1 MSNSISEENTQQ
13 PGGAVDKVRKAARQ
27 LAYDVRYKV
36 KGQFKDG
43 QKSDAASLK
52 RAYMQQLGK
61 SPAPGPVKAMA
72 RKMLIGEAYDLVDV
86 SDTVNESVVNALLK
100 VFTKTTQLE
109 DADGNPAY
117 EITDVVQEEMKEK
130 KYKVRVTDKS
140 TGKTYV
146 RMADREKISQ
156 LRSDPRISSVEMTGY
171 GDSYDKP
178 VGKEKEEK
186 KEVAKESNVPMTGA
200 ESQAQKSKMRKFDSS
215 ATQDMGRRT
224 KDAYHKIRGVAVAAN
239 ELRKDIKSLKGN
251 ETAKEEFIH
260 EVNVE
265 DDNPDANTK
274 KIDVMKGKNKI
285 IINPTQSEE
294 MKPGEDDTSAE
305 KTKESSAD
313 KRIRMVKRKILQSK
327 MQAVRQG
334 AGADIVAHTEL
345 EGEQISEGEGAV
357 RYCPACD
364 KDETRDECKAGG
376 EYWDENSKPAKAEDP
391 RGMKTKVDM
400 VRNKLRAMGLKMS
413 HVPEGEMVEDADLD
427 KMKKDA
433 DANRARAA
441 KLKDRNVTRG
451 SAALAAREVERDVK
465 KAAKT
470 GPQQYPNPGKGVK
483 KIEKPKPTHTKT
495 GAMRV
500 EETEDS
506 LRDRRMERG
515 GVDGNTRYDRA
526 PKAPN
531 TKKFGTGK
539 TMAQKEMEKKYGK
552 GASAMDVVKAQ
563 IRAKHGKGAIMDT
576 KKK

>member
-1 MSNSISEENTQQ
+1 MSNTISEEPNTQQ

-61 SPAPGPVKAMA
+61 SPAPGPVKVMA
-72 RKMLIGEAYDLVDV
+72 KKMLVGEAYDLVDV

-100 VFTKTTQLE
+100 VFAKKTQLE
-109 DADGNPAY
+109 DADGNVAY
-117 EITDVVQEEMKEK
+117 EVTDIVQEEMKDT
-130 KYKVRVTDKS
+130 KYKIRVTDKS

-146 RMADREKISQ
+146 RMADREKIGQ
-156 LRSDPRISSVEMTGY
+156 LRADPRISSVEMTGY

-178 VGKEKEEK
+178 VGKGKGEEEK
-186 KEVAKESNVPMTGA
+186 
-200 ESQAQKSKMRKFDSS
+200 R
-215 ATQDMGRRT
+215 
-224 KDAYHKIRGVAVAAN
+224 
-239 ELRKDIKSLKGN
+239 

-265 DDNPDANTK
+265 DDNPEANTK

-294 MKPGEDDTSAE
+294 AKPEEDTSAE

-345 EGEQISEGEGAV
+345 EGEEISEKAGCAHTHEGTECSV
-357 RYCPACD
+357 HG
-364 KDETRDECKAGG
+364 KDECPPESS
-376 EYWDENSKPAKAEDP
+376 SKKEKEDTDDYRSMPAK
-391 RGMKTKVDM
+391 VNM

-413 HVPEGEMVEDADLD
+413 YDMEGEQIDEVMTPKEKGESERSRSSSTLE
-427 KMKKDA
+427 MGRRTKDA
-433 DANRARAA
+433 YHKVRGAMIAA
-441 KLKDRNVTRG
+441 KQLK
-451 SAALAAREVERDVK
+451 RD
-465 KAAKT
+465 A
-470 GPQQYPNPGKGVK
+470 
-483 KIEKPKPTHTKT
+483 
-495 GAMRV
+495 
-500 EETEDS
+500 EELKNEATEDS
-506 LRDRRMERG
+506 LKDRRMERG
-515 GVDGNTRYDRA
+515 GVGGNIRYDK
-526 PKAPN
+526 PISNTPN
-531 TKKFGTGK
+531 TFGKKKPKYDG
-539 TMAQKEMEKKYGK
+539 MSAVEK
-552 GASAMDVVKAQ
+552 VKAS
-563 IRAKHGKGAIMDT
+563 IRAKHGQGAIIDT

>member
-100 VFTKTTQLE
+100 VFTKTIQLE
-109 DADGNPAY
+109 DADGNPSY
-117 EITDVVQEEMKEK
+117 EITDVVQEMKDT

-156 LRSDPRISSVEMTGY
+156 LRADPRISSVEMTGY

-186 KEVAKESNVPMTGA
+186 KETTKEA
-200 ESQAQKSKMRKFDSS
+200 
-215 ATQDMGRRT
+215 
-224 KDAYHKIRGVAVAAN
+224 
-239 ELRKDIKSLKGN
+239 
-251 ETAKEEFIH
+251 FIH

-294 MKPGEDDTSAE
+294 MKPGEDTSAE

-413 HVPEGEMVEDADLD
+413 HVPEGEMTEATYPSDF
-427 KMKKDA
+427 KK
-433 DANRARAA
+433 
-441 KLKDRNVTRG
+441 G
-451 SAALAAREVERDVK
+451 SPVATK
-465 KAAKT
+465 KT
-470 GPQQYPNPGKGVK
+470 GRPMQHDQPMSGGRR
-483 KIEKPKPTHTKT
+483 KT
-495 GAMRV
+495 V
-500 EETEDS
+500 DESSEDS

>member
-1 MSNSISEENTQQ
+1 MSNTISEEPNTQQ

-61 SPAPGPVKAMA
+61 SPAPGPVKVMA
-72 RKMLIGEAYDLVDV
+72 KKMLVGEAYDLVDV

-100 VFTKTTQLE
+100 VFAKKTQLE
-109 DADGNPAY
+109 DADGNVAY
-117 EITDVVQEEMKEK
+117 EVTDIVQEEMKDT

-146 RMADREKISQ
+146 RMADREKIGQ
-156 LRSDPRISSVEMTGY
+156 LRADPRISSVEMTGY

-178 VGKEKEEK
+178 VGKGKGEEEK
-186 KEVAKESNVPMTGA
+186 K
-200 ESQAQKSKMRKFDSS
+200 
-215 ATQDMGRRT
+215 
-224 KDAYHKIRGVAVAAN
+224 
-239 ELRKDIKSLKGN
+239 

-265 DDNPDANTK
+265 DDNPEANTK

-294 MKPGEDDTSAE
+294 AKPEEDTSAE

-345 EGEQISEGEGAV
+345 EGEEISEKAGCAHTHEGTECSV
-357 RYCPACD
+357 HG
-364 KDETRDECKAGG
+364 KDECPPESS
-376 EYWDENSKPAKAEDP
+376 SKKEKEDTDDYRSMPAK
-391 RGMKTKVDM
+391 VNM

-413 HVPEGEMVEDADLD
+413 YDMEGEQIDEVMTPKEKGESERSRSSSTLE
-427 KMKKDA
+427 MGRRTKDA
-433 DANRARAA
+433 YHKVRGAMIAA
-441 KLKDRNVTRG
+441 KQLK
-451 SAALAAREVERDVK
+451 RD
-465 KAAKT
+465 A
-470 GPQQYPNPGKGVK
+470 
-483 KIEKPKPTHTKT
+483 
-495 GAMRV
+495 
-500 EETEDS
+500 EELKNEATEDS
-506 LRDRRMERG
+506 LKDRRMERG
-515 GVDGNTRYDRA
+515 GVGGNIRYDK
-526 PKAPN
+526 PISNTPN
-531 TKKFGTGK
+531 TFGKKKPKYDG
-539 TMAQKEMEKKYGK
+539 MSAVEK
-552 GASAMDVVKAQ
+552 VKAS
-563 IRAKHGKGAIMDT
+563 IRAKHGQGAIIDT

>member
-72 RKMLIGEAYDLVDV
+72 RKMLVGEAYDLVDV
-86 SDTVNESVVNALLK
+86 SDTVNESVVSALLK

-117 EITDVVQEEMKEK
+117 EITDVVQEMKDT

-156 LRSDPRISSVEMTGY
+156 LRADPRISSVEMTGY

-186 KEVAKESNVPMTGA
+186 KE
-200 ESQAQKSKMRKFDSS
+200 
-215 ATQDMGRRT
+215 
-224 KDAYHKIRGVAVAAN
+224 
-239 ELRKDIKSLKGN
+239 
-251 ETAKEEFIH
+251 TAKEAFIH

-294 MKPGEDDTSAE
+294 MKPGEDTSAE

-345 EGEQISEGEGAV
+345 EGEQISE
-357 RYCPACD
+357 
-364 KDETRDECKAGG
+364 KAGCAHTHEG
-376 EYWDENSKPAKAEDP
+376 KECPVHGKSECPSESKSVDEDP

-413 HVPEGEMVEDADLD
+413 HVPEGEMTEATYPSDF
-427 KMKKDA
+427 KKGSPV
-433 DANRARAA
+433 AN
-441 KLKDRNVTRG
+441 K
-451 SAALAAREVERDVK
+451 
-465 KAAKT
+465 KT
-470 GPQQYPNPGKGVK
+470 GRPMQHDQSMSGGRR
-483 KIEKPKPTHTKT
+483 KT
-495 GAMRV
+495 VDEEASDAMK
-500 EETEDS
+500 
-506 LRDRRMERG
+506 DRRMERG

>member
-1 MSNSISEENTQQ
+1 MSNTISEEPNTQQ

-61 SPAPGPVKAMA
+61 SPAPGPVKVMA
-72 RKMLIGEAYDLVDV
+72 KKMLIGEAYDLVDV

-100 VFTKTTQLE
+100 VFAKKTQLE
-109 DADGNPAY
+109 DADGNVAY
-117 EITDVVQEEMKEK
+117 EVTDIVQEEMKDT

-146 RMADREKISQ
+146 RMADREKIGQ
-156 LRSDPRISSVEMTGY
+156 LRADPRISSVEMTGY

-178 VGKEKEEK
+178 VGKGKGEEEEK
-186 KEVAKESNVPMTGA
+186 K
-200 ESQAQKSKMRKFDSS
+200 
-215 ATQDMGRRT
+215 
-224 KDAYHKIRGVAVAAN
+224 
-239 ELRKDIKSLKGN
+239 

-265 DDNPDANTK
+265 DDNPEANTK

-294 MKPGEDDTSAE
+294 AKPGEDTSAE

-345 EGEQISEGEGAV
+345 EGEEISE
-357 RYCPACD
+357 
-364 KDETRDECKAGG
+364 KAGCAHTHEGTECSVHGKG
-376 EYWDENSKPAKAEDP
+376 ECPPESSSKKEKEDTDDYRSMPAK
-391 RGMKTKVDM
+391 VNM

-413 HVPEGEMVEDADLD
+413 YEPEGNEIDEEASDA
-427 KMKKDA
+427 M
-433 DANRARAA
+433 
-441 KLKDRNVTRG
+441 KDRQ
-451 SAALAAREVERDVK
+451 L
-465 KAAKT
+465 
-470 GPQQYPNPGKGVK
+470 
-483 KIEKPKPTHTKT
+483 
-495 GAMRV
+495 
-500 EETEDS
+500 
-506 LRDRRMERG
+506 ERG
-515 GVDGNTRYDRA
+515 GMGARSRNKA
-526 PKAPN
+526 PIGAPN
-531 TKKFGTGK
+531 TFGKKPG
-539 TMAQKEMEKKYGK
+539 QKYDGMSAIEK
-552 GASAMDVVKAQ
+552 VKAS
-563 IRAKHGKGAIMDT
+563 IRAKHGQGAIMDT

>member
-1 MSNSISEENTQQ
+1 MSNTISEEPNTQQ

-61 SPAPGPVKAMA
+61 SPAPGPVKVMA
-72 RKMLIGEAYDLVDV
+72 KKMLVGEAYDLVDV

-100 VFTKTTQLE
+100 VFAKKTQLE
-109 DADGNPAY
+109 DADGNVAY
-117 EITDVVQEEMKEK
+117 EVTDIVQEEMKDT

-146 RMADREKISQ
+146 RMADREKIGQ
-156 LRSDPRISSVEMTGY
+156 LRADPRISSVEMTGY

-178 VGKEKEEK
+178 VGKGKGEEEK
-186 KEVAKESNVPMTGA
+186 K
-200 ESQAQKSKMRKFDSS
+200 
-215 ATQDMGRRT
+215 
-224 KDAYHKIRGVAVAAN
+224 
-239 ELRKDIKSLKGN
+239 

-265 DDNPDANTK
+265 DDNPEANTK

-294 MKPGEDDTSAE
+294 AKPEEDTSAE

-345 EGEQISEGEGAV
+345 EGEEISEKAGCAHTHEGTECSV
-357 RYCPACD
+357 HG
-364 KDETRDECKAGG
+364 KDECPPESS
-376 EYWDENSKPAKAEDP
+376 SKKEKEDTDDYRSMP
-391 RGMKTKVDM
+391 TKVNM

-413 HVPEGEMVEDADLD
+413 YDMKGEQIDEVMTPKEKGESERSRSSSTLEMGRRTKDAYHKVRGAMIAAKQL
-427 KMKKDA
+427 KKDA
-433 DANRARAA
+433 EE
-441 KLKDRNVTRG
+441 LKNE
-451 SAALAAREVERDVK
+451 A
-465 KAAKT
+465 
-470 GPQQYPNPGKGVK
+470 
-483 KIEKPKPTHTKT
+483 
-495 GAMRV
+495 
-500 EETEDS
+500 TEDS
-506 LRDRRMERG
+506 LKDRRMERG

-526 PKAPN
+526 PKPVN
-531 TKKFGTGK
+531 TAGKKKPYDG
-539 TMAQKEMEKKYGK
+539 MSAVEK
-552 GASAMDVVKAQ
+552 VKAS
-563 IRAKHGKGAIMDT
+563 IRAKYGQGAIMDT

>member
-1 MSNSISEENTQQ
+1 MSNTISEEPNTQQ

-61 SPAPGPVKAMA
+61 SPAPGPVKVMA
-72 RKMLIGEAYDLVDV
+72 KKMLVGEAYDLVDV

-100 VFTKTTQLE
+100 VFAKKTQLE
-109 DADGNPAY
+109 DADGNVAY
-117 EITDVVQEEMKEK
+117 EVTDIVQEEMKDT

-146 RMADREKISQ
+146 RMADREKIGQ
-156 LRSDPRISSVEMTGY
+156 LRADPRISSVEMTGY

-178 VGKEKEEK
+178 VGKGKGEEEEK
-186 KEVAKESNVPMTGA
+186 K
-200 ESQAQKSKMRKFDSS
+200 
-215 ATQDMGRRT
+215 
-224 KDAYHKIRGVAVAAN
+224 
-239 ELRKDIKSLKGN
+239 

-265 DDNPDANTK
+265 DDNPEANTK

-294 MKPGEDDTSAE
+294 MKPGEDASAE
-305 KTKESSAD
+305 KTKESSVE

-345 EGEQISEGEGAV
+345 EGEEISE
-357 RYCPACD
+357 
-364 KDETRDECKAGG
+364 KAGCAHTHEGTECSVHGKG
-376 EYWDENSKPAKAEDP
+376 ECPPESSSKKEKEDTDDYRSIP
-391 RGMKTKVDM
+391 TKVNM

-413 HVPEGEMVEDADLD
+413 YDMKGEQIDEIMTPKEKGESEVSRSSSTLEMGRRTKDAYHKVRGAMIAAKQL
-427 KMKKDA
+427 KKDA
-433 DANRARAA
+433 EE
-441 KLKDRNVTRG
+441 LKNE
-451 SAALAAREVERDVK
+451 A
-465 KAAKT
+465 
-470 GPQQYPNPGKGVK
+470 
-483 KIEKPKPTHTKT
+483 
-495 GAMRV
+495 
-500 EETEDS
+500 TEDS
-506 LRDRRMERG
+506 LKDRRMERG
-515 GVDGNTRYDRA
+515 GVDGNNRYNK
-526 PKAPN
+526 PVSNTPN
-531 TKKFGTGK
+531 TFGKKKPYDG
-539 TMAQKEMEKKYGK
+539 MSAVEK
-552 GASAMDVVKAQ
+552 VKAS
-563 IRAKHGKGAIMDT
+563 IRAKHGQGAIIDT

>member
-1 MSNSISEENTQQ
+1 MSNTISEEPNTQQ

-61 SPAPGPVKAMA
+61 SPAPGPVKVMA
-72 RKMLIGEAYDLVDV
+72 KKMLVGEAYDLVDV

-100 VFTKTTQLE
+100 VFAKKTQLE
-109 DADGNPAY
+109 DADGNVAY
-117 EITDVVQEEMKEK
+117 EVTDIVQEEMKDT

-146 RMADREKISQ
+146 RMADREKIGQ
-156 LRSDPRISSVEMTGY
+156 LRADPRISSVEMTGY

-178 VGKEKEEK
+178 VGKGKGEEEK
-186 KEVAKESNVPMTGA
+186 K
-200 ESQAQKSKMRKFDSS
+200 
-215 ATQDMGRRT
+215 
-224 KDAYHKIRGVAVAAN
+224 
-239 ELRKDIKSLKGN
+239 

-265 DDNPDANTK
+265 DDNPEANTK

-294 MKPGEDDTSAE
+294 MKPGEDTSAE

-345 EGEQISEGEGAV
+345 EGEEISE
-357 RYCPACD
+357 
-364 KDETRDECKAGG
+364 KAGCAHTHEGTECSVHGKG
-376 EYWDENSKPAKAEDP
+376 ECPPESSSKKEKEDTDDYRSMP
-391 RGMKTKVDM
+391 TKVNM

-413 HVPEGEMVEDADLD
+413 YDMKGEQIDEIMTPKEKGESEVSRSSSTLEMGRRTKDAYHKVRGAMIAAKQL
-427 KMKKDA
+427 KKDA
-433 DANRARAA
+433 EE
-441 KLKDRNVTRG
+441 LKNE
-451 SAALAAREVERDVK
+451 A
-465 KAAKT
+465 
-470 GPQQYPNPGKGVK
+470 
-483 KIEKPKPTHTKT
+483 
-495 GAMRV
+495 
-500 EETEDS
+500 TEDS
-506 LRDRRMERG
+506 LKDRRMERG
-515 GVDGNTRYDRA
+515 GVDGNNRYNK
-526 PKAPN
+526 PVSNTPN
-531 TKKFGTGK
+531 TFGKKKPYDG
-539 TMAQKEMEKKYGK
+539 MSAVEK
-552 GASAMDVVKAQ
+552 VKAS
-563 IRAKHGKGAIMDT
+563 IRAKHGQGAIIDT

>member
-156 LRSDPRISSVEMTGY
+156 LRADPRISSVEMTGY

-186 KEVAKESNVPMTGA
+186 KE
-200 ESQAQKSKMRKFDSS
+200 
-215 ATQDMGRRT
+215 
-224 KDAYHKIRGVAVAAN
+224 
-239 ELRKDIKSLKGN
+239 
-251 ETAKEEFIH
+251 TAKEAFIH

-294 MKPGEDDTSAE
+294 MKPGEDTSAE
-305 KTKESSAD
+305 KTKESSAE
-313 KRIRMVKRKILQSK
+313 KRVRMVKRKILQSK

-345 EGEQISEGEGAV
+345 EGEQISE
-357 RYCPACD
+357 
-364 KDETRDECKAGG
+364 KAGCAHTHEG
-376 EYWDENSKPAKAEDP
+376 KECPVHGKSECPSESKKVDEDP

-413 HVPEGEMVEDADLD
+413 HVPEGEMTEATYPSDF
-427 KMKKDA
+427 KK
-433 DANRARAA
+433 
-441 KLKDRNVTRG
+441 G
-451 SAALAAREVERDVK
+451 SPVATK
-465 KAAKT
+465 KT
-470 GPQQYPNPGKGVK
+470 GRPMQHDQPMSGGRR
-483 KIEKPKPTHTKT
+483 KT
-495 GAMRV
+495 V
-500 EETEDS
+500 DESSEDS

>member
-27 LAYDVRYKV
+27 LAYDVCYKV

-117 EITDVVQEEMKEK
+117 EITDVVQEMKDT

-178 VGKEKEEK
+178 VGKDKEDKEEK
-186 KEVAKESNVPMTGA
+186 KE
-200 ESQAQKSKMRKFDSS
+200 
-215 ATQDMGRRT
+215 
-224 KDAYHKIRGVAVAAN
+224 
-239 ELRKDIKSLKGN
+239 
-251 ETAKEEFIH
+251 TAKEAFIH

-294 MKPGEDDTSAE
+294 MKPGEDTSAE

-345 EGEQISEGEGAV
+345 EGEQISE
-357 RYCPACD
+357 
-364 KDETRDECKAGG
+364 KAGCAHTHEG
-376 EYWDENSKPAKAEDP
+376 KECPVHGKSECPSESKKVDEDP

-413 HVPEGEMVEDADLD
+413 HVPEGEMTE
-427 KMKKDA
+427 
-433 DANRARAA
+433 AA
-441 KLKDRNVTRG
+441 
-451 SAALAAREVERDVK
+451 
-465 KAAKT
+465 
-470 GPQQYPNPGKGVK
+470 
-483 KIEKPKPTHTKT
+483 
-495 GAMRV
+495 
-500 EETEDS
+500 EDS

-531 TKKFGTGK
+531 TKKFGSGK

-552 GASAMDVVKAQ
+552 GASAMDIVKAQ

-576 KKK
+576 KKKK

>member
-109 DADGNPAY
+109 DADGNPSY

-156 LRSDPRISSVEMTGY
+156 LRADPRISSVEMTGY

-186 KEVAKESNVPMTGA
+186 KE
-200 ESQAQKSKMRKFDSS
+200 
-215 ATQDMGRRT
+215 
-224 KDAYHKIRGVAVAAN
+224 
-239 ELRKDIKSLKGN
+239 
-251 ETAKEEFIH
+251 TAKEAFIH

-294 MKPGEDDTSAE
+294 MKPGEDTSAE

-413 HVPEGEMVEDADLD
+413 HVPEGEMTEATYPSDF
-427 KMKKDA
+427 KK
-433 DANRARAA
+433 
-441 KLKDRNVTRG
+441 G
-451 SAALAAREVERDVK
+451 SPVATK
-465 KAAKT
+465 KT
-470 GPQQYPNPGKGVK
+470 GRPVQHDQPMSGGRR
-483 KIEKPKPTHTKT
+483 KT
-495 GAMRV
+495 V
-500 EETEDS
+500 DESSEDS

-539 TMAQKEMEKKYGK
+539 TAVQKELEKKHGK
-552 GASAMDVVKAQ
+552 GKSAMDIVRAE
-563 IRAKHGKGAIMDT
+563 IRAKHGKGAI
-576 KKK
+576 K

>member
-1 MSNSISEENTQQ
+1 MSNTISEEPNTQQ

-61 SPAPGPVKAMA
+61 SPAPGPVKVMA
-72 RKMLIGEAYDLVDV
+72 KKMLVGEAYDLVDV

-100 VFTKTTQLE
+100 VFAKKTQLE
-109 DADGNPAY
+109 DADGNVAY
-117 EITDVVQEEMKEK
+117 EVTDIVQEEMKDT
-130 KYKVRVTDKS
+130 KYKIRVTDKS

-146 RMADREKISQ
+146 RMADREKIGQ
-156 LRSDPRISSVEMTGY
+156 LRADPRISSVEMTGY

-178 VGKEKEEK
+178 VGKGKGEEEK
-186 KEVAKESNVPMTGA
+186 K
-200 ESQAQKSKMRKFDSS
+200 
-215 ATQDMGRRT
+215 
-224 KDAYHKIRGVAVAAN
+224 
-239 ELRKDIKSLKGN
+239 

-265 DDNPDANTK
+265 DDNPEANTK

-294 MKPGEDDTSAE
+294 AKPEEGTSAE

-345 EGEQISEGEGAV
+345 EGEEISEKAGCAHTHEGTECSV
-357 RYCPACD
+357 HG
-364 KDETRDECKAGG
+364 KDECPPESS
-376 EYWDENSKPAKAEDP
+376 SKKEKEDTDDYRSMPAK
-391 RGMKTKVDM
+391 VNM

-413 HVPEGEMVEDADLD
+413 YDMEGEQIDEVMTPKEKGESERSRSSSTLE
-427 KMKKDA
+427 MGRRTKDA
-433 DANRARAA
+433 YHKVRGAMIAA
-441 KLKDRNVTRG
+441 KQLK
-451 SAALAAREVERDVK
+451 RD
-465 KAAKT
+465 A
-470 GPQQYPNPGKGVK
+470 
-483 KIEKPKPTHTKT
+483 
-495 GAMRV
+495 
-500 EETEDS
+500 EELKNEATEDS
-506 LRDRRMERG
+506 LKDRRMERG
-515 GVDGNTRYDRA
+515 GVGGNIRYDK
-526 PKAPN
+526 PISNTPN
-531 TKKFGTGK
+531 TFGKKKPKYDG
-539 TMAQKEMEKKYGK
+539 MSAVEK
-552 GASAMDVVKAQ
+552 VKAS
-563 IRAKHGKGAIMDT
+563 IRAKHGQGAIIDT

>member
-1 MSNSISEENTQQ
+1 MSNTISEEPNTQQ

-61 SPAPGPVKAMA
+61 SPAPGPVKVMA
-72 RKMLIGEAYDLVDV
+72 KKMLVGEAYDLVDV

-100 VFTKTTQLE
+100 VFAKKTQLE
-109 DADGNPAY
+109 DADGNVAY
-117 EITDVVQEEMKEK
+117 EVTDIVQEEMKDT

-146 RMADREKISQ
+146 RMADREKIGQ
-156 LRSDPRISSVEMTGY
+156 LRADPRISSVEMTGY

-178 VGKEKEEK
+178 VGKGKGEEEK
-186 KEVAKESNVPMTGA
+186 K
-200 ESQAQKSKMRKFDSS
+200 
-215 ATQDMGRRT
+215 
-224 KDAYHKIRGVAVAAN
+224 
-239 ELRKDIKSLKGN
+239 

-265 DDNPDANTK
+265 DDNPEANTK

-294 MKPGEDDTSAE
+294 AKPEEDTSAE

-345 EGEQISEGEGAV
+345 EGEEISEKAGCAHTHEGTECSV
-357 RYCPACD
+357 HG
-364 KDETRDECKAGG
+364 KDECPPESS
-376 EYWDENSKPAKAEDP
+376 SKKEKEDTDDYRSMP
-391 RGMKTKVDM
+391 TKVNM

-413 HVPEGEMVEDADLD
+413 YDMEGDLVDEDMKPLPKERMERQSDKAYAKEVVAAHHGKSKEANKQMQRRIAMKDPKGRKEVLRKKNNKVVNEEGADS
-427 KMKKDA
+427 
-433 DANRARAA
+433 
-441 KLKDRNVTRG
+441 LKDR
-451 SAALAAREVERDVK
+451 S
-465 KAAKT
+465 
-470 GPQQYPNPGKGVK
+470 
-483 KIEKPKPTHTKT
+483 
-495 GAMRV
+495 
-500 EETEDS
+500 
-506 LRDRRMERG
+506 MERG
-515 GVDGNTRYDRA
+515 GVDGNNRYNK
-526 PKAPN
+526 PVSNTPN
-531 TKKFGTGK
+531 TFGKKKPKYDG
-539 TMAQKEMEKKYGK
+539 MSAVEKVKASIEKRYGK
-552 GASAMDVVKAQ
+552 GA
-563 IRAKHGKGAIMDT
+563 IIDT

>member
-61 SPAPGPVKAMA
+61 SPAPGPVKALA

-109 DADGNPAY
+109 DADGNPSY

-156 LRSDPRISSVEMTGY
+156 LRADPRISSVEMTGY

-186 KEVAKESNVPMTGA
+186 KEVAKEGNLPMTGA
-200 ESQAQKSKMRKFDSS
+200 ESQAQKSKMRNYDSS
-215 ATQDMGRRT
+215 ATQEMGRRT
-224 KDAYHKIRGVAVAAN
+224 KDVYHKIRGVAVAAN

-265 DDNPDANTK
+265 DDNPDANAK

-294 MKPGEDDTSAE
+294 MKPGEDTSAE

-345 EGEQISEGEGAV
+345 EGEQISE
-357 RYCPACD
+357 
-364 KDETRDECKAGG
+364 KAGCAHTHEG
-376 EYWDENSKPAKAEDP
+376 KECPVHGKSECPSESKSVDEDP

-413 HVPEGEMVEDADLD
+413 HVPEGEMTEATYPSDF
-427 KMKKDA
+427 KKGSPV
-433 DANRARAA
+433 AN
-441 KLKDRNVTRG
+441 K
-451 SAALAAREVERDVK
+451 
-465 KAAKT
+465 KT
-470 GPQQYPNPGKGVK
+470 GRPMQHDQSMSGGRR
-483 KIEKPKPTHTKT
+483 KT
-495 GAMRV
+495 VDEEASDAMK
-500 EETEDS
+500 
-506 LRDRRMERG
+506 DRRMERG

>member
-109 DADGNPAY
+109 DADGNPSY

-156 LRSDPRISSVEMTGY
+156 LRADPRISSVEMTGY

-186 KEVAKESNVPMTGA
+186 KEVAKENTLPMTGA
-200 ESQAQKSKMRKFDSS
+200 ESQAQKSKMRKYDSS

-265 DDNPDANTK
+265 DDNPDANAK

-294 MKPGEDDTSAE
+294 MKPGEDTSAE
-305 KTKESSAD
+305 KTKESSAE
-313 KRIRMVKRKILQSK
+313 KRVRMVKRKILQSK

-345 EGEQISEGEGAV
+345 EGEQIAEGEGAV

-364 KDETRDECKAGG
+364 KDETRDECKACLL
-376 EYWDENSKPAKAEDP
+376 YTSPSP
-391 RGMKTKVDM
+391 R
-400 VRNKLRAMGLKMS
+400 
-413 HVPEGEMVEDADLD
+413 DATLSR
-427 KMKKDA
+427 MPS
-433 DANRARAA
+433 
-441 KLKDRNVTRG
+441 
-451 SAALAAREVERDVK
+451 SA
-465 KAAKT
+465 
-470 GPQQYPNPGKGVK
+470 
-483 KIEKPKPTHTKT
+483 
-495 GAMRV
+495 
-500 EETEDS
+500 
-506 LRDRRMERG
+506 
-515 GVDGNTRYDRA
+515 
-526 PKAPN
+526 
-531 TKKFGTGK
+531 
-539 TMAQKEMEKKYGK
+539 
-552 GASAMDVVKAQ
+552 
-563 IRAKHGKGAIMDT
+563 
-576 KKK
+576 

>member
-1 MSNSISEENTQQ
+1 MSNTISEEPNTQQ

-61 SPAPGPVKAMA
+61 SPAPGPVKVMA
-72 RKMLIGEAYDLVDV
+72 KKMLIGEAYDLVDV

-100 VFTKTTQLE
+100 VFAKKTQLE
-109 DADGNPAY
+109 DADGNVAY
-117 EITDVVQEEMKEK
+117 EVTDIVQEEMKDT

-146 RMADREKISQ
+146 RMADREKIGQ
-156 LRSDPRISSVEMTGY
+156 LRADPRISSVEMTGY

-178 VGKEKEEK
+178 VGKGKGEEEEK
-186 KEVAKESNVPMTGA
+186 K
-200 ESQAQKSKMRKFDSS
+200 
-215 ATQDMGRRT
+215 
-224 KDAYHKIRGVAVAAN
+224 
-239 ELRKDIKSLKGN
+239 

-265 DDNPDANTK
+265 DDNPEANTK

-294 MKPGEDDTSAE
+294 AKPGEDTSAE

-334 AGADIVAHTEL
+334 AGGDIVAHTEL
-345 EGEQISEGEGAV
+345 EGEEISE
-357 RYCPACD
+357 
-364 KDETRDECKAGG
+364 KAGCAHTHEGTECSVHGKG
-376 EYWDENSKPAKAEDP
+376 ECPPESSSKKEKEDTDDYRSMPAK
-391 RGMKTKVDM
+391 VNM

-413 HVPEGEMVEDADLD
+413 YEPEGNEIDEEASDA
-427 KMKKDA
+427 M
-433 DANRARAA
+433 
-441 KLKDRNVTRG
+441 KDRQ
-451 SAALAAREVERDVK
+451 L
-465 KAAKT
+465 
-470 GPQQYPNPGKGVK
+470 
-483 KIEKPKPTHTKT
+483 
-495 GAMRV
+495 
-500 EETEDS
+500 
-506 LRDRRMERG
+506 ERG
-515 GVDGNTRYDRA
+515 GMGARSRNKA
-526 PKAPN
+526 PIGAPN
-531 TKKFGTGK
+531 TFGKKKPKYDG
-539 TMAQKEMEKKYGK
+539 MSAIEK
-552 GASAMDVVKAQ
+552 VKAS
-563 IRAKHGKGAIMDT
+563 IRAKHGQGAIMDT

>member
-1 MSNSISEENTQQ
+1 M
-13 PGGAVDKVRKAARQ
+13 
-27 LAYDVRYKV
+27 

-72 RKMLIGEAYDLVDV
+72 RKMLVGEAYDLVDV

-117 EITDVVQEEMKEK
+117 EITDVVQEMKDT

-156 LRSDPRISSVEMTGY
+156 LRADPRISSVEMTGY

-186 KEVAKESNVPMTGA
+186 KE
-200 ESQAQKSKMRKFDSS
+200 
-215 ATQDMGRRT
+215 
-224 KDAYHKIRGVAVAAN
+224 
-239 ELRKDIKSLKGN
+239 
-251 ETAKEEFIH
+251 TAKEAFIH

-294 MKPGEDDTSAE
+294 MKPGEDTSAE

-357 RYCPACD
+357 RYCPKCD
-364 KDETRDECKAGG
+364 KDETRDECSYGG

-413 HVPEGEMVEDADLD
+413 HVPEGEMTEATYPSDF
-427 KMKKDA
+427 KK
-433 DANRARAA
+433 
-441 KLKDRNVTRG
+441 G
-451 SAALAAREVERDVK
+451 SPVATK
-465 KAAKT
+465 KT
-470 GPQQYPNPGKGVK
+470 GRPMQHDQPMSGGRR
-483 KIEKPKPTHTKT
+483 KT
-495 GAMRV
+495 V
-500 EETEDS
+500 DESSEDS

>member
-1 MSNSISEENTQQ
+1 MSNTISEEPNTQQ

-61 SPAPGPVKAMA
+61 SPAPGPVKVMA
-72 RKMLIGEAYDLVDV
+72 KKMLIGEAYDLVDV

-100 VFTKTTQLE
+100 VFAKKTQLE
-109 DADGNPAY
+109 DADGNVAY
-117 EITDVVQEEMKEK
+117 EVTDIVQEEMKDT

-146 RMADREKISQ
+146 RMADREKIGQ
-156 LRSDPRISSVEMTGY
+156 LRADPRISSVEMTGY

-178 VGKEKEEK
+178 VGKGKGEEEK
-186 KEVAKESNVPMTGA
+186 K
-200 ESQAQKSKMRKFDSS
+200 
-215 ATQDMGRRT
+215 
-224 KDAYHKIRGVAVAAN
+224 
-239 ELRKDIKSLKGN
+239 

-260 EVNVE
+260 EINVE
-265 DDNPDANTK
+265 DDNPEANTK

-294 MKPGEDDTSAE
+294 AKPEEDTSAE

-345 EGEQISEGEGAV
+345 EGEEISEKAGCAHTHEGAECSV
-357 RYCPACD
+357 HGKVECPP
-364 KDETRDECKAGG
+364 ESS
-376 EYWDENSKPAKAEDP
+376 SKKEKEDTDDYRSMPAK
-391 RGMKTKVDM
+391 VNM

-413 HVPEGEMVEDADLD
+413 YDMEGEQIDEVMAPKEKGESERSRSSSTLEMGRRTKDAYHKVRGAMIAAKQL
-427 KMKKDA
+427 KKDA
-433 DANRARAA
+433 EE
-441 KLKDRNVTRG
+441 LKNE
-451 SAALAAREVERDVK
+451 A
-465 KAAKT
+465 
-470 GPQQYPNPGKGVK
+470 
-483 KIEKPKPTHTKT
+483 
-495 GAMRV
+495 
-500 EETEDS
+500 TEDS
-506 LRDRRMERG
+506 LKDRRMERG
-515 GVDGNTRYDRA
+515 GVGGNIRYDK
-526 PKAPN
+526 PISNTPN
-531 TKKFGTGK
+531 TFGKKKPKYDG
-539 TMAQKEMEKKYGK
+539 MSAIEK
-552 GASAMDVVKAQ
+552 VKAS
-563 IRAKHGKGAIMDT
+563 IRAKHGQGAIIDT

>member
-1 MSNSISEENTQQ
+1 MSNTISEEPNTQQ

-61 SPAPGPVKAMA
+61 SPAPGPVKVMA
-72 RKMLIGEAYDLVDV
+72 KKMLIGEAYDLVDV

-100 VFTKTTQLE
+100 VFAKKTQLE
-109 DADGNPAY
+109 DADGNVAY
-117 EITDVVQEEMKEK
+117 EVTDIVQEEMKDT

-146 RMADREKISQ
+146 RMADREKIGQ
-156 LRSDPRISSVEMTGY
+156 LRADPRISSVEMTGY

-178 VGKEKEEK
+178 VGKGKGEEEK
-186 KEVAKESNVPMTGA
+186 K
-200 ESQAQKSKMRKFDSS
+200 
-215 ATQDMGRRT
+215 
-224 KDAYHKIRGVAVAAN
+224 
-239 ELRKDIKSLKGN
+239 

-265 DDNPDANTK
+265 DDNPEANTK

-294 MKPGEDDTSAE
+294 MKPGEDTSAE
-305 KTKESSAD
+305 KTKESSAE

-345 EGEQISEGEGAV
+345 EGEEISE
-357 RYCPACD
+357 
-364 KDETRDECKAGG
+364 KAGS
-376 EYWDENSKPAKAEDP
+376 ECPPKSSSKKEKEDTDDYRSMPAK
-391 RGMKTKVDM
+391 VNM

-413 HVPEGEMVEDADLD
+413 YEPKGNEIDEEASDA
-427 KMKKDA
+427 MK
-433 DANRARAA
+433 
-441 KLKDRNVTRG
+441 
-451 SAALAAREVERDVK
+451 
-465 KAAKT
+465 
-470 GPQQYPNPGKGVK
+470 
-483 KIEKPKPTHTKT
+483 
-495 GAMRV
+495 
-500 EETEDS
+500 
-506 LRDRRMERG
+506 DRRMERG
-515 GVDGNTRYDRA
+515 GVGGNIRYDK
-526 PKAPN
+526 PVSNTPN
-531 TKKFGTGK
+531 TFGKKKPKYDG
-539 TMAQKEMEKKYGK
+539 MSAIEK
-552 GASAMDVVKAQ
+552 VKAS
-563 IRAKHGKGAIMDT
+563 IRAKHGQGAIIDT